1 MKILSEE
8 ERKSEEHGRVE
19 RTDDR
24 GAEEGRGRQEDR
36 AEGKEG
42 RSSGGRAQ
50 VESGLRA
57 PQDEPT
63 MGPQRH
69 TPQWQCRPS
78 HVLPRPHL
86 RLFLLQNG
94 EIIPTPWGCWSIKGG
109 KCLSIT
115 WHT

>member
-57 PQDEPT
+57 PQGEPT
-63 MGPQRH
+63 MGPYP
-69 TPQWQCRPS
+69 TPLSGGVGPATCCHDPIS
-78 HVLPRPHL
+78 DSSS
-86 RLFLLQNG
+86 FKMG
-94 EIIPTPWGCWSIKGG
+94 EIIPTPWVWSIKGG